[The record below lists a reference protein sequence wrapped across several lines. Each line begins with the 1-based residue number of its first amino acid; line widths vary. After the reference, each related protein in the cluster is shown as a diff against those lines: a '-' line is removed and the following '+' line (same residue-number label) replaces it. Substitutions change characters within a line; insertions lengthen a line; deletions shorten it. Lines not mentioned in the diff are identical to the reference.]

1 MAVFSSYQNTLPDP
15 NNGVSASGSAGTGDA
30 GYVAG
35 PGYSSVSLKSV
46 FPSQTTRT
54 NSGSVIVRN
63 IAGHKWDIN
72 ISYNPLLRAQ
82 FEPMYAFL
90 LQKKGS
96 VSHFFVSLPQY
107 KQSQNAAWNTYLTTG
122 NSGGVQ
128 TVKPS
133 ANVLAGADKF
143 IFTNNGGTAFNS
155 STMASGKPGVGD
167 LFNIVDSND
176 TNHSKVYMITRVSTR
191 VDYLSGSQPDA
202 DEFGIEFTPPLR
214 KAVNA
219 ATSTVNFTDVKF
231 RVINKGKDISY
242 SLDVNNLYKLSLN
255 VEEAQP

>member
-15 NNGVSASGSAGTGDA
+15 NNGVSASGSAGSGDS
-30 GYVAG
+30 GYLAG

-46 FPSQTTRT
+46 FPAQTTRT

-63 IAGHKWDIN
+63 IAGHKWDIS
-72 ISYNPLLRAQ
+72 ISYNPLLRSQ

-107 KQSQNAAWNTYLTTG
+107 KQSQNTSWNSYLTTG

-128 TVKPS
+128 TVKPTI
-133 ANVLAGADKF
+133 NVLAGADNF
-143 IFTNNGGTAFNS
+143 YFTNNGGTAFNS
-155 STMASGKPGVGD
+155 STMANGNPAVGD
-167 LFNIVDSND
+167 LFNIIDTND
-176 TNHSKVYMITRVSTR
+176 TNHSKVYMITRVSTYL
-191 VDYLSGSQPDA
+191 DYLTGNRPTTSQ
-202 DEFGIEFTPPLR
+202 FKIEFTPPLR

-219 ATSTVNFTDVKF
+219 ATSTINFTDVKF
-231 RVINKGKDISY
+231 RVINRGKEISY
-242 SLDVNNLYKLSLN
+242 NLDVNNLYKLSLN